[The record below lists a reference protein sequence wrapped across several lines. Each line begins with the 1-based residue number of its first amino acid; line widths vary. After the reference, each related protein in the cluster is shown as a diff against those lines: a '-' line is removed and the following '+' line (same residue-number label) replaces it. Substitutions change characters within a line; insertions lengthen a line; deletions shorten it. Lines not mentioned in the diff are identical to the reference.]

1 MNAFV
6 IKNYRRQLFLVI
18 RGENRKGDNRQL
30 FSVVSKVGS
39 NIFILGPGGT
49 CI

>member
-1 MNAFV
+1 MDAFV
-6 IKNYRRQLFLVI
+6 IKKSRRQLFLVI
-18 RGENRKGDNRQL
+18 RGENPKGDNRQL

-39 NIFILGPGGT
+39 NIFILGPDGA